1 MLSTCT
7 LPFNEFIS
15 KEVIKDF
22 LFDVVNNMDISN
34 DENTWYNSMKAIG
47 EKHNFTSDKK
57 LYKEN
62 PIKYNVWYAD
72 CVSFLRIAITTT
84 QISAKLFNPIK
95 ILGLDKI
102 KRRVDLVIKKKGN

>member
-15 KEVIKDF
+15 KEIIKDF
-22 LFDVVNNMDISN
+22 LLDIDNNMNISN
-34 DENTWYNSMKAIG
+34 DENTFFNSIKAIG

-62 PIKYNVWYAD
+62 PIK
-72 CVSFLRIAITTT
+72 
-84 QISAKLFNPIK
+84 
-95 ILGLDKI
+95 
-102 KRRVDLVIKKKGN
+102 

>member
-7 LPFNEFIS
+7 LPINEFIS

-22 LFDVVNNMDISN
+22 LLYVVNNMDIN
-34 DENTWYNSMKAIG
+34 EKTFFNSIKAIG

-62 PIKYNVWYAD
+62 PIKYNV
-72 CVSFLRIAITTT
+72 C
-84 QISAKLFNPIK
+84 
-95 ILGLDKI
+95 
-102 KRRVDLVIKKKGN
+102 